1 MKSSS
6 SPSPTD
12 FCQRAPTPKTV
23 GIPAKIQELY
33 AELHEISNE
42 KCILAQC
49 LIDLIERTRS
59 RLDVDLVK
67 VKYLQGDAPDSI
79 SSLGKVS
86 SGIALGLDFGPSGRN
101 PAQQISESLR
111 NALSNSSESRQGSAT
126 PVASTVGATSGG
138 STTKKRRINT
148 SIKITPVPS
157 PTKHRSASPSATVVS
172 QTTHQRSRLS
182 RQIHPAEES
191 EPEAGADDDMDIDDD
206 AEDERL
212 YCFCQKQS
220 YGDMVACDNENG
232 CPYEWFHLSCVG
244 LKQPV
249 PEKWYCDECLKNGAG
264 VQTARKGRKK

>member
-1 MKSSS
+1 MYPVVMNAVNAQNLEEAANLAAEFIYSALTALQSCNLWLTIHAGLDNLPNEVNHLLQEIKVKEARVQGELMMSGLDEIPTLSEELQQEIDRDSTRYIRHSMKSSS

-49 LIDLIERTRS
+49 LIDLIERTCS

-67 VKYLQGDAPDSI
+67 VKYLQGDAPDST
-79 SSLGKVS
+79 SSLGKVT

-138 STTKKRRINT
+138 STTKSDKIALPNGPITDSHPRT
-148 SIKITPVPS
+148 S
-157 PTKHRSASPSATVVS
+157 
-172 QTTHQRSRLS
+172 
-182 RQIHPAEES
+182 
-191 EPEAGADDDMDIDDD
+191 
-206 AEDERL
+206 
-212 YCFCQKQS
+212 Y
-220 YGDMVACDNENG
+220 
-232 CPYEWFHLSCVG
+232 
-244 LKQPV
+244 
-249 PEKWYCDECLKNGAG
+249 
-264 VQTARKGRKK
+264 